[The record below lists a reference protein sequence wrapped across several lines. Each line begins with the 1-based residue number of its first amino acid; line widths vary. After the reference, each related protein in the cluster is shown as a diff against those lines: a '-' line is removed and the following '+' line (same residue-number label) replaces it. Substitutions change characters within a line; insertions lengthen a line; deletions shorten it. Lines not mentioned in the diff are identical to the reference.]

1 MKKWMSHFV
10 YNSAER
16 NGIFLLI
23 LIIIALQIIY
33 FSSDFI
39 SVPYKQSI
47 ENERTAS
54 AIQQQID
61 SLKEVALGKN
71 TVRIYPFN
79 PNFLTD
85 YKGYSLG
92 MTPTEID
99 KLLNHRKQDK
109 WVNSAEE
116 FQKVTG
122 VSDALLKE
130 IKVYFEFPDFK
141 KSKKYAFSKA
151 KKPAKSFE
159 QKNDLNTVSTE
170 DLKQI
175 NGIGEVLARR
185 IVSYRTKI
193 GGFVNDLQLK
203 DIYGLNYENRNKI
216 TADYTVKTSNSYQK
230 IDINKA
236 TLLQLSEVVYFDYE
250 LAREIIDYRLL
261 NEKIGSF
268 EELAKIKNFPADKID
283 RIKLYLTID

>member
-1 MKKWMSHFV
+1 M
-10 YNSAER
+10 
-16 NGIFLLI
+16 
-23 LIIIALQIIY
+23 
-33 FSSDFI
+33 
-39 SVPYKQSI
+39 
-47 ENERTAS
+47 
-54 AIQQQID
+54 
-61 SLKEVALGKN
+61 
-71 TVRIYPFN
+71 
-79 PNFLTD
+79 
-85 YKGYSLG
+85 
-92 MTPTEID
+92 
-99 KLLNHRKQDK
+99 
-109 WVNSAEE
+109 
-116 FQKVTG
+116 
-122 VSDALLKE
+122 
-130 IKVYFEFPDFK
+130 
-141 KSKKYAFSKA
+141 
-151 KKPAKSFE
+151 
-159 QKNDLNTVSTE
+159 
-170 DLKQI
+170 KQI
-175 NGIGEVLARR
+175 NDIGEVLARR